1 MSVFA
6 TLRRKRDRSKGAP
19 SHGTVLVSEAKAE
32 PKFNSTPNLHKINP
46 SVKLPPT
53 AFRKIKESSAVFY
66 PDESEDTI
74 VEDDDGE
81 RYGGFG
87 SRRSSS
93 ATETESRGGSGSG
106 KYGKNKGSGSGSLRH
121 FASMISMFGSLK
133 RTKSSRKITYG
144 STQTF
149 DTEKREGTDFMR
161 DRVHGKSPDPELLS
175 TISTSQPS
183 SESTTCLCEVDNG
196 NGKTN
201 LTSNTEPGV
210 RSSSSSSDDDDS
222 RRNSLMD
229 NINKSS
235 SIVRQDDEHN
245 FDYTNTK
252 TEEELKRTKFIIQGV
267 KKFNMDHKKGIEFLI
282 DHDIVQNTPDDVAK
296 FLKYGEGLSKKAIG
310 NYLGE
315 RIDFNEDV
323 LQAFLDLHN
332 FKDLILVQAL
342 REFLWSFRLPG
353 EAQKI
358 DRMMEAFAKRYCQ
371 SNPGIF
377 TCSDTCYLLSYSVIM
392 LNTLLH
398 NPSVKD
404 KPTLERFVLMNRDVD
419 SGKSLNKAF
428 LVHLYNSIL
437 AEPFKIPPE
446 DANDLVLTFFNPDI
460 EGWLWKQG
468 GYKTW
473 KRRWF
478 ILSNNCLYYFKF
490 TTDKSPRGIIPLEN
504 VNAKEV
510 SSSKSNELFPFILY
524 KKSSSSMPSDVI
536 KTCKTLSNGNTV
548 LSQYHT
554 ITVASINQEDRRKW
568 VQSIN
573 QNNSN
578 SDFYDVLTL
587 KKRSLEA
594 ARQQHTREM
603 RSGTPPVV
611 RTPRVRKSLISQP
624 STAPNFEYKDK
635 LPPELLVPAG
645 PHKDPNNY
653 FKNNCAVFSSSAS
666 ISSGSAFE
674 PDSSYGSFSD
684 ISRSRSE
691 SRILDCSRDGSISSV
706 EHDTGSL
713 GSRGNVGAEE
723 RSPRGVFASDRKA
736 SSSDSEF
743 ISHDVRYDLPKKLS
757 VIEESHNHSDRSS
770 SSSGAN
776 VVEED
781 SNSHPVCIGY
791 RKLSEEIYEGDNAS
805 HSTGAYFSDSA
816 KCDNNFQTPYKRNTK
831 CPNPNVDINR
841 PLYLSVTEELSSS
854 KNINKIGN
862 EISDDVLTSTTIRYS
877 RSGSIESDV

>member
-1 MSVFA
+1 
-6 TLRRKRDRSKGAP
+6 
-19 SHGTVLVSEAKAE
+19 
-32 PKFNSTPNLHKINP
+32 
-46 SVKLPPT
+46 
-53 AFRKIKESSAVFY
+53 
-66 PDESEDTI
+66 
-74 VEDDDGE
+74 
-81 RYGGFG
+81 
-87 SRRSSS
+87 
-93 ATETESRGGSGSG
+93 
-106 KYGKNKGSGSGSLRH
+106 
-121 FASMISMFGSLK
+121 
-133 RTKSSRKITYG
+133 
-144 STQTF
+144 
-149 DTEKREGTDFMR
+149 MR
-161 DRVHGKSPDPELLS
+161 DRVHGKSPDPELHSSKSALS
-175 TISTSQPS
+175 SSQPS
-183 SESTTCLCEVDNG
+183 NESTTCLYDGDNG

-201 LTSNTEPGV
+201 LTNNTEPGV
-210 RSSSSSSDDDDS
+210 RSSSSSDDDDS
-222 RRNSLMD
+222 RRNSIMD
-229 NINKSS
+229 NVSKSS
-235 SIVRQDDEHN
+235 STVRQDDDHN

-282 DHDIVQNTPDDVAK
+282 EHDIVQNTPEDVAK

-315 RIDFNEDV
+315 HIDFNEDV
-323 LQAFLDLHN
+323 LQAFLDLHD

-419 SGKSLNKAF
+419 SGQSLNKAF

-554 ITVASINQEDRRKW
+554 ITVASINQDDRRKW

-578 SDFYDVLTL
+578 SDFYDVLTI
-587 KKRSLEA
+587 KKRNLEA
-594 ARQQHTREM
+594 LRLQNTREQ

-611 RTPRVRKSLISQP
+611 NTPRVRKSLISQP
-624 STAPNFEYKDK
+624 STAPNFEFRDK
-635 LPPELLVPAG
+635 LPPELLAPAG
-645 PHKDPNNY
+645 PRKDPNNY
-653 FKNNCAVFSSSAS
+653 FKNTVFSSSAS
-666 ISSGSAFE
+666 ISSGSAIE

-713 GSRGNVGAEE
+713 GSRGNIVAEE
-723 RSPRGVFASDRKA
+723 RSPRGAFSSDRKA

-743 ISHDVRYDLPKKLS
+743 ISNDARYDLPKKLS
-757 VIEESHNHSDRSS
+757 VIEESQNQSDRSS

-776 VVEED
+776 VIDED
-781 SNSHPVCIGY
+781 SNSHPICLGY
-791 RKLSEEIYEGDNAS
+791 RKLSEEIYVGDNAS
-805 HSTGAYFSDSA
+805 HFTGAYMSDSA
-816 KCDNNFQTPYKRNTK
+816 NSDNFPTQNTRNTK
-831 CPNPNVDINR
+831 CTNLERSTENR
-841 PLYLSVTEELSSS
+841 HKFLSVPKELSIKS
-854 KNINKIGN
+854 KKVVD
-862 EISDDVLTSTTIRYS
+862 EIRDDVLTCTTVGYS